1 PGAMSA
7 TAAAG
12 GLRLRPCTSTAWA
25 SLTRAPSSISGG
37 RALYGGHRSL
47 FRSECA
53 GWLLGNPGVRMPS
66 MRRGLP
72 PQHVVGLLVAGLL
85 CLMAAGVATMA
96 KYGPKRGHIYAA
108 LQQDHR

>member
-1 PGAMSA
+1 
-7 TAAAG
+7 
-12 GLRLRPCTSTAWA
+12 
-25 SLTRAPSSISGG
+25 
-37 RALYGGHRSL
+37 
-47 FRSECA
+47 
-53 GWLLGNPGVRMPS
+53 MPF
-66 MRRGLP
+66 MPRRLP

>member
-1 PGAMSA
+1 M
-7 TAAAG
+7 
-12 GLRLRPCTSTAWA
+12 AW
-25 SLTRAPSSISGG
+25 
-37 RALYGGHRSL
+37 
-47 FRSECA
+47 
-53 GWLLGNPGVRMPS
+53 
-66 MRRGLP
+66 MRRLP

>member
-1 PGAMSA
+1 MA
-7 TAAAG
+7 
-12 GLRLRPCTSTAWA
+12 
-25 SLTRAPSSISGG
+25 
-37 RALYGGHRSL
+37 
-47 FRSECA
+47 
-53 GWLLGNPGVRMPS
+53 S